1 MGDDGSY
8 MYVYILPVDFY
19 KNIFMTPAILPQ
31 KDLCTVNCN
40 FQHARNT
47 DWLYIAPTCVGRP
60 LDFLDLSDR
69 YLQLFVSQLNIRI
82 ITMHSVCLQ
91 DAKEYMEKIWKKRA
105 QFPLILF
112 KFMAFGWNKKDGVGD
127 DNDTEFGVEF
137 WFR

>member
-40 FQHARNT
+40 FSTRKKH
-47 DWLYIAPTCVGRP
+47 WLTVHIAPTCVGRP

-91 DAKEYMEKIWKKRA
+91 DAKEYIEKILKKTRPVSSVFI
-105 QFPLILF
+105 QIHGL
-112 KFMAFGWNKKDGVGD
+112 W
-127 DNDTEFGVEF
+127 VE
-137 WFR
+137 